1 MTIAHNRFSLS
12 VCFFYRSK
20 IADMFSRACERAH
33 YNSDVAFVFA
43 RLVLVDAVEE
53 RDRLDKEIR
62 LREMD
67 LMFDGAFF

>member
-1 MTIAHNRFSLS
+1 
-12 VCFFYRSK
+12 
-20 IADMFSRACERAH
+20 MFSRACERAH